1 MQKQEQQFGIAI
13 VNIHNG
19 ESSFF
24 QGADGVALEM
34 SRQEAED
41 ELAIQQD
48 MFKRIEAKHTRVE
61 MRELH

>member
-13 VNIHNG
+13 VNIHNN

-24 QGADGVALEM
+24 QGVNGAPLEM

-41 ELAIQQD
+41 ELAIQQTI
-48 MFKRIEAKHTRVE
+48 FARINAKNTRVE